1 MTTYTPKT
9 WQTDDP
15 ITDVDLNRM
24 EERIAEFQQLER
36 VWMVIINSSST
47 VLTKEVK

>member
-15 ITDVDLNRM
+15 ITDVDLNRI

-36 VWMVIINSSST
+36 VWMIIGLSQVDSP
-47 VLTKEVK
+47 LEVR